1 MIEFKTK
8 NPQLSLTLNNE
19 LEITFTTKDKTLIER
34 IQALK
39 DKDIVICIKEHK
51 NRRSVSQ
58 NAYLWVLLNELAIK
72 LRTSKEDLYKI
83 FIKDYGVFE
92 ILPIKNE
99 AVESFVNKWSKN
111 GIGWFCE
118 NLGDSKLTGYTKLIA
133 YYGSSTYNKKEMNRL
148 IEAVIDSCQDNG
160 ISTLTPEEIELL
172 ENSNL

>member
-1 MIEFKTK
+1 M
-8 NPQLSLTLNNE
+8 
-19 LEITFTTKDKTLIER
+19 
-34 IQALK
+34 
-39 DKDIVICIKEHK
+39 
-51 NRRSVSQ
+51 
-58 NAYLWVLLNELAIK
+58 LLNELAIK